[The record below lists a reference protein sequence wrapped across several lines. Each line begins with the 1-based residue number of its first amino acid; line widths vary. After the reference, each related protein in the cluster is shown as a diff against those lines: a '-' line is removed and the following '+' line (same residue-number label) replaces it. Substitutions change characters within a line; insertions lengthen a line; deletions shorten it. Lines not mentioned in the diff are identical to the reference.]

1 MTRKIGSSPAM
12 RTTAR
17 SPLQSCV
24 SVHNN
29 RFFLSERVSDPV
41 YTSTSAV
48 VLFSSDAFSGSRLA
62 GVILFMCLL
71 CSIFFSRKP
80 VMLANNRWGYFSLAS
95 IGSWS
100 LQKSPG
106 GV

>member
-48 VLFSSDAFSGSRLA
+48 VLFSSDAFSVSRLA

-71 CSIFFSRKP
+71 CSISFF
-80 VMLANNRWGYFSLAS
+80 
-95 IGSWS
+95 
-100 LQKSPG
+100 
-106 GV
+106 